1 MDNGQIDTVA
11 YILKKYL
18 RVTESYDYHDLQ
30 NLIASWQGNI
40 NNDDD
45 RRHYLGVVADKEKL
59 ETQYKRLN
67 IFLDELVA
75 QAKRAEK

>member
-1 MDNGQIDTVA
+1 MDNDQIDTVA

-18 RVTESYDYHDLQ
+18 RVRESYKYHSL
-30 NLIASWQGNI
+30 NKLISSWQGNI
-40 NNDDD
+40 TNDDD

-59 ETQYKRLN
+59 EIQYKRLN